1 MTHTSPRRSVVDVL
15 VDTGAWY
22 ALADRSDRHH
32 RAAREFYER
41 QAGTAALITTDLVL
55 AETFAVL
62 SARLG
67 QPAALSYWGAL
78 REARIPV
85 LTPDPVDLEAAWRIA
100 TPKNAYRLKPQRA
113 TSTSARAPVTVFRER
128 VTRSH
133 RSSIGTPIMR
143 K

>member
-1 MTHTSPRRSVVDVL
+1 VDVL

-32 RAAREFYER
+32 KAAREFYER
-41 QAGTAALITTDLVL
+41 QAGTAALITTDLIL

-67 QPAALSYWGAL
+67 QQAALTYWGAL

-85 LTPDPVDLEAAWRIA
+85 LAPDPVDLEAAWRIA
-100 TPKNAYRLKPQRA
+100 QDYSDQSFSFVDCTTFAIMERLGITDAFAFDAQFLVYRFGPGRGQG
-113 TSTSARAPVTVFRER
+113 FRR
-128 VTRSH
+128 FPR
-133 RSSIGTPIMR
+133 
-143 K
+143 